1 MARYYFDFRSDE
13 TSSID
18 EDGEDLTDLSAA
30 HRVAIVALVEAM
42 PEIAVEGAHDQ
53 ELVIEV
59 RDELGPVLRVSAVLQ
74 SQILRKQ

>member
-1 MARYYFDFRSDE
+1 MARYFFDFRSDD

-18 EDGEDLTDLSAA
+18 EEGEDLTDVSAA
-30 HRVAIVALVEAM
+30 HRVAIGALVEAV
-42 PEIAVEGAHDQ
+42 PEIAVEGGTDQ
-53 ELVIEV
+53 ELVIEI